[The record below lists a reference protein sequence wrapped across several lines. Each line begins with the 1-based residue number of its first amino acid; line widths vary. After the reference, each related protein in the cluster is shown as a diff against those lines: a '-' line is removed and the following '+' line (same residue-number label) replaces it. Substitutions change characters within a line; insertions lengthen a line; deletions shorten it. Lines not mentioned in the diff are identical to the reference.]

1 LSKEN
6 NLMPLTT
13 EEIIQILKLIDES
26 PFDELHLESGDFKL
40 TVGKGGG
47 RITSPSLQPTTP
59 EPSRPVVTQEPL
71 VARSSAGKYPQVQ
84 VPTQAEKPKAGLFDS
99 TPYEK
104 DGLLPVKAPTL
115 GIFYRSPKPG
125 APPFAE
131 VGKSVED
138 NDTVC
143 LIEVMKLFNAVKAG
157 VKGRIV
163 KICAEN
169 NQMVEY
175 NQILFL
181 IKPESRTGELST
193 P

>member
-1 LSKEN
+1 LSKEKN
-6 NLMPLTT
+6 FMPLTT

-26 PFDELHLESGDFKL
+26 PFDELHLEKGDFKL
-40 TVGKGGG
+40 TVGKGGA
-47 RITSPSLQPTTP
+47 RLPSLSQQPTAP
-59 EPSRPVVTQEPL
+59 EPGGSVAAQEPPI
-71 VARSSAGKYPQVQ
+71 ARDQAGNNPPVQ
-84 VPTQAEKPKAGLFDS
+84 VPAQAEKPKTRLFDS
-99 TPYEK
+99 APYER

-125 APPFAE
+125 APPFVE

-138 NDTVC
+138 HDTVC

-163 KICAEN
+163 EICAEN

-181 IKPESRTGELST
+181 IQPETRTGEIST

>member
-1 LSKEN
+1 
-6 NLMPLTT
+6 MPLTP

-26 PFDELHLESGDFKL
+26 PFDELHLETGDFKL

-47 RITSPSLQPTTP
+47 RITSPSRQPTTP
-59 EPSRPVVTQEPL
+59 ETGGPVVTQEPL
-71 VARSSAGKYPQVQ
+71 MARSRAGNNPQVQ
-84 VPTQAEKPKAGLFDS
+84 VPAQAEKPKVGLFDS

-181 IKPESRTGELST
+181 IQPESRTGEVST

>member
-1 LSKEN
+1 
-6 NLMPLTT
+6 MPLTA
-13 EEIIQILKLIDES
+13 EEISQLLKLIDES
-26 PFDELHLESGDFKL
+26 PFDELHLEIGDFKL
-40 TVGKGGG
+40 MVGKGGS
-47 RITSPSLQPTTP
+47 RIITPSLQTSSP
-59 EPSRPVVTQEPL
+59 EPSRPAVKQEPL
-71 VARSSAGKYPQVQ
+71 PKRNSGGNNPEVQ
-84 VPTQAEKPKAGLFDS
+84 VPVQAEKPKVGLFDS

-125 APPFAE
+125 APPFVDE
-131 VGKSVED
+131 GKYVEE

-175 NQILFL
+175 NQVLFL
-181 IKPESRTGELST
+181 LKPESRPREHST
-193 P
+193 Q

>member
-1 LSKEN
+1 
-6 NLMPLTT
+6 MPLTP
-13 EEIIQILKLIDES
+13 EEISQILKLIDES
-26 PFDELHLESGDFKL
+26 PFDELHLEMGDLKL
-40 TVGKGGG
+40 TVGKGGAP
-47 RITSPSLQPTTP
+47 IPSPPRQPTAPETAAP
-59 EPSRPVVTQEPL
+59 EPPRARGQAGNNPSVPVP
-71 VARSSAGKYPQVQ
+71 ARD
-84 VPTQAEKPKAGLFDS
+84 EKPGTGLFDS
-99 TPYEK
+99 TPYER

-125 APPFAE
+125 ALPFVE
-131 VGKSVED
+131 VGKSVEAH
-138 NDTVC
+138 DTVC

-181 IKPESRTGELST
+181 IQPETRTGETSA

>member
-1 LSKEN
+1 MSKED

-26 PFDELHLESGDFKL
+26 PFDELHLETGDFKL
-40 TVGKGGG
+40 TVGKGGA
-47 RITSPSLQPTTP
+47 RIPRLSREPNPP
-59 EPSRPVVTQEPL
+59 EPLP
-71 VARSSAGKYPQVQ
+71 ARSQAGNIPQVP
-84 VPTQAEKPKAGLFDS
+84 VPAQAEKPKAGLFDS
-99 TPYEK
+99 APYEK

-125 APPFAE
+125 APPFTE
-131 VGKSVED
+131 VGKTVAD

-157 VKGRIV
+157 VNGRIV

-181 IKPESRTGELST
+181 IKPENRTGEVSS

>member
-1 LSKEN
+1 LSKED

-40 TVGKGGG
+40 TVGKGGA
-47 RITSPSLQPTTP
+47 RIPGPSRQPTPP
-59 EPSRPVVTQEPL
+59 EPGEPLINQEPL
-71 VARSSAGKYPQVQ
+71 LARSRAGNNPQVP
-84 VPTQAEKPKAGLFDS
+84 VPDQAEKPKAGLFDS

-104 DGLLPVKAPTL
+104 DGLLPVKASTL

-131 VGKSVED
+131 VGKSVEA

-181 IKPESRTGELST
+181 IQPESRTGEVSA

>member
-1 LSKEN
+1 LGKEGD
-6 NLMPLTT
+6 LMPLTT

-40 TVGKGGG
+40 TVGKGGA
-47 RITSPSLQPTTP
+47 RIPRPSREPNPP
-59 EPSRPVVTQEPL
+59 EPL
-71 VARSSAGKYPQVQ
+71 LARSPAGNTPQVP
-84 VPTQAEKPKAGLFDS
+84 VPAPAETPKAGLFDS

-104 DGLLPVKAPTL
+104 DGMLPVKAPTL

-125 APPFAE
+125 APPFTE

-138 NDTVC
+138 NDTIC

-181 IKPESRTGELST
+181 IQPESPTGEAST

>member
-1 LSKEN
+1 
-6 NLMPLTT
+6 MPLTT
-13 EEIIQILKLIDES
+13 EEIDQILKLIDES
-26 PFDELHLESGDFKL
+26 PFDELHLEMGNLKL
-40 TVGKGGG
+40 TVGKGGA
-47 RITSPSLQPTTP
+47 RIPSQPRQPTAP
-59 EPSRPVVTQEPL
+59 EPGGPGVAQEPL
-71 VARSSAGKYPQVQ
+71 IPRRTHSIHKPSVQ
-84 VPTQAEKPKAGLFDS
+84 LPAQAEKPKTGLFDS
-99 TPYEK
+99 TPYER

-125 APPFAE
+125 APPFVE

-138 NDTVC
+138 HDTVC

-157 VKGRIV
+157 VKGHIV

-169 NQMVEY
+169 NRMVEY

-181 IKPESRTGELST
+181 IKPETRTGEIST

>member
-1 LSKEN
+1 
-6 NLMPLTT
+6 MPLTT

-40 TVGKGGG
+40 TVGKGGT
-47 RITSPSLQPTTP
+47 RIPSLSWQPTPP
-59 EPSRPVVTQEPL
+59 EAGGPAVAQEPPI
-71 VARSSAGKYPQVQ
+71 ARGRAGNNPP
-84 VPTQAEKPKAGLFDS
+84 VPVPAQAEKPKPGLFDS
-99 TPYEK
+99 TPYER

-125 APPFAE
+125 APPFTE
-131 VGKSVED
+131 VGKTVAD

-181 IKPESRTGELST
+181 IQPESPTGEASA

>member
-1 LSKEN
+1 
-6 NLMPLTT
+6 MPFTA
-13 EEIIQILKLIDES
+13 EEIVQILKVIDES
-26 PFDELHLESGDFKL
+26 PFDELHLETGDFIL
-40 TVGKGGG
+40 TVGKGEG
-47 RITSPSLQPTTP
+47 RIHSRARQPSPP
-59 EPSRPVVTQEPL
+59 EPGRPVATQEPL
-71 VARSSAGKYPQVQ
+71 MARSGAGNNPQVQ
-84 VPTQAEKPKAGLFDS
+84 IPPPAEKPKAELFDS
-99 TPYEK
+99 ALYEK
-104 DGLLPVKAPTL
+104 DGLLAVKAPTL

-125 APPFAE
+125 APPFVE

-175 NQILFL
+175 EQILFL
-181 IKPESRTGELST
+181 VKPESPAGEVSA